1 MKHKFLLS
9 VMFLILIVG
18 LFVPTSYSQNPTFT
32 CTLRNDSLKSPSVVQ
47 FDVYILRTDTIPL
60 QLYTYQVGLTY
71 HVSALNGGTITAAWS
86 NIDSSIVAAGN
97 TPATPGT
104 ALAGVIKCAVHAPSG
119 GPTHGPF
126 VSNVAPG
133 MKFGTLTI
141 TCTQPISFNNLGI
154 AWCFISTQYPTKVQA
169 TINGLVV
176 DITAS
181 GSFNN
186 TLLGVNDNNK
196 SVLPKEYFLLQNY
209 PNPFNPSTVISYS
222 LPSAS
227 DVKLTIYNSLGQR
240 IQVLENGFKSAGT
253 YSVTFNASEL
263 PSGIYFYKIEAGK
276 FIQVKKMML
285 IK

>member
-9 VMFLILIVG
+9 TMLLILLVG
-18 LFVPTSYSQNPTFT
+18 IFVPTSYSQNPTFI
-32 CTLRNDSLKSPSVVQ
+32 CTLGNDSVKSASVVQ
-47 FDVYILRTDTIPL
+47 FDVYILRTGTIPL

-71 HVSALNGGTITAAWS
+71 NISALNGGTITAAWS
-86 NIDSSIVAAGN
+86 NVDSSVTAAGN
-97 TPATPGT
+97 FPATPGT

-126 VSNVAPG
+126 VTDVAPG
-133 MKFGTLTI
+133 MRFGTLTI
-141 TCTQPISFNNLGI
+141 TCTQPISNTNLGI
-154 AWCFISTQYPTKVQA
+154 AWCFISTLYPTKVQA
-169 TINGLVV
+169 NINGLVT
-176 DITAS
+176 DITSS

-186 TLLGVNDNNK
+186 TLVGVNDNNK
-196 SVLPKEYFLLQNY
+196 LVLPKEYSISQNY

-222 LPSAS
+222 LPSSS

-240 IQVLENGFKSAGT
+240 IQVLENVFKSAGT
-253 YSVTFNASEL
+253 YTVTFNASEL

-276 FIQVKKMML
+276 FMQVKKMML